1 MKLTDRDI
9 KIIEYITEVKGATIS
24 QIQLLFFPSYNMCGK
39 RLKILV
45 DNGYLKMKVHPI
57 LWKNVYYT
65 KSLPSYHTLVVN
77 EVMLMFRDNIK
88 FYQREYKIG
97 KYAVDGLI
105 ILNNNKILVIEVD
118 IYNRTTS
125 KKLLEVYNELL
136 KTNTE
141 VKIIIVS
148 RNKRKLT
155 KSEQVFVTNVGI
167 NEIENL
173 EHLV

>member
-1 MKLTDRDI
+1 
-9 KIIEYITEVKGATIS
+9 
-24 QIQLLFFPSYNMCGK
+24 
-39 RLKILV
+39 
-45 DNGYLKMKVHPI
+45 
-57 LWKNVYYT
+57 
-65 KSLPSYHTLVVN
+65 
-77 EVMLMFRDNIK
+77 MFRDNIK

-125 KKLLEVYNELL
+125 KKLLDVYNELL
-136 KTNTE
+136 KTNAKVE
-141 VKIIIVS
+141 IIIVS

-155 KSEQVFVTNVGI
+155 KSEQAFVTNVGI